1 MREITIHK
9 THKKNRQPSL
19 YALGHPTDA
28 GAEQDYRIIYE
39 IKEHMSDCSVHN
51 GPALPAGPCDCEGP
65 TQTVAVD
72 INFVSLENSGATNEA
87 LLAIVKDRLEGFQAG
102 KFPCQENEDALAG
115 VNHALK
121 FLHLRTLK
129 RIARGVENQAK
140 A

>member
-9 THKKNRQPSL
+9 AHEQDRQPKL
-19 YALGHPTDA
+19 YALGHPTIA
-28 GAEQDYRIIYE
+28 GAEQDYRIVYE

-72 INFVSLENSGATNEA
+72 INFVSLERPGITNEV
-87 LLAIVKDRLEGFQAG
+87 LLAIDIDRLEGFQAG
-102 KFPCQENEDALAG
+102 KFPCHENFDALTHCRA
-115 VNHALK
+115 ALNA
-121 FLHLRTLK
+121 LHRRTLS
-129 RIARGVENQAK
+129 RVSRGVENQAK